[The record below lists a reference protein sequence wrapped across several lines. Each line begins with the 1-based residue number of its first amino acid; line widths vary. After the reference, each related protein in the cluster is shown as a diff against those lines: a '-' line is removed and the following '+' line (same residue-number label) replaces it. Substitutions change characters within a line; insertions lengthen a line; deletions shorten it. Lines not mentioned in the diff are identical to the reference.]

1 MDTELSALASK
12 VNELLRA
19 KGYTL
24 STAESCTGGAVAASI
39 TSVAGSSSV
48 FKGAVVSYVNEI
60 KLNVLNVSD
69 EILKTYGAV
78 SEATV
83 CAMAK
88 GVTSIMNT
96 ECAIATSGIAGP
108 GGGTNENPVGNVW
121 VCVSVCTSNVSR
133 LFTFE
138 DNGREANIRA
148 SVIAS
153 LEMLIELLLD
163 N

>member
-1 MDTELSALASK
+1 MDAELIEIASK

-24 STAESCTGGAVAASI
+24 SVAESCTGGAVAASI

-60 KLNVLNVSD
+60 KCNVLKVPD
-69 EILKTYGAV
+69 EILQKYGAV

-83 CAMAK
+83 RAMAK
-88 GVTSIMNT
+88 GVSELMNT

-108 GGGTNENPVGNVW
+108 GGATNENPVGNVW
-121 VCVSVCTSNVSR
+121 INVSVCKLSISR
-133 LFTFE
+133 LFAFGN
-138 DNGREANIRA
+138 NGREENIRA

-153 LEMLIELLLD
+153 LEMLSGLLSD

>member
-60 KLNVLNVSD
+60 KLN
-69 EILKTYGAV
+69 
-78 SEATV
+78 
-83 CAMAK
+83 
-88 GVTSIMNT
+88 
-96 ECAIATSGIAGP
+96 
-108 GGGTNENPVGNVW
+108 GNNQPLRW
-121 VCVSVCTSNVSR
+121 YP
-133 LFTFE
+133 
-138 DNGREANIRA
+138 
-148 SVIAS
+148 
-153 LEMLIELLLD
+153 
-163 N
+163 